1 MAAGEPGVGA
11 RTTRTEAW
19 VADAI
24 LAVAVWLTLSLVITA
39 DVDGSRPEAP
49 AYLWAAGLGALML
62 VRRRYPALV
71 VALTVGGVLVYYA
84 AGYPPV
90 GVAIPVA
97 AAVFSAAE
105 VGRMGVAV
113 AGSAAVLGVSTTY
126 RLIAGQDPDFVLGY
140 ELVGNALMLAAAVA
154 LGDGV
159 RSRRRLQE
167 RAREVAALL
176 AERYRRQAEERVTAE
191 RLTMARDLHDSVG
204 HAMTVVALHAQVAGE
219 AIGRDD
225 AAAADAVDV
234 IRSTTA
240 STLTDLRRTVAV
252 LREDAPPSR
261 DVPGLGDLAA
271 ALRPAR
277 QAGLEVVADVDAVSD
292 LPRSVEAAAYRIV
305 QESITN
311 VVRHANARRVGVD
324 VRARDGVL
332 HVRVEDDGPGSANDP
347 EAARAGHG
355 IVGMRERAAALGGTL
370 SVGRTPSGFVVAAA
384 LPITEA
390 T

>member
-62 VRRRYPALV
+62 VRRRHPALV
-71 VALTVGGVLVYYA
+71 VALTVGGVLAYYA